1 MGGIPGWHCGCHR
14 YAGGLKAALANDT
27 APETVDFDDMTKA
40 QLLDY
45 AKEHGIAGVSAAM
58 NKADIL
64 TAVKGQ

>member
-1 MGGIPGWHCGCHR
+1 MPPLR
-14 YAGGLKAALANDT
+14 RGLKAALTDDST
-27 APETVDFDDMTKA
+27 APVAVDFDGMTKA

-64 TAVKGQ
+64 AAVKGQ